1 MDETIDC
8 AVVGGGPAGLAAALY
23 LLRFRR
29 TVAIADKGSGR
40 AALIPRSHNYPGF
53 PDGIT
58 GEDLLARLHAQV
70 RRYGDPIRRG
80 AALGVEADGD
90 LWRVRTEAGDIRA
103 RRVLFATGVVDRWPQ
118 LSGAREAIDRGV
130 LRFCPICD
138 GFEVG
143 AKRAA
148 IIGNDDHAAQEALF
162 LRSYNPS
169 VSLLTDAPVLSA
181 DVRERL
187 AARDISID
195 TFMPGS
201 LRFAANA
208 IWAADPKGDD
218 FLAFDV
224 AYGALG
230 VDPQTQLLA
239 RLGVALDAGRCVGV
253 DAHQETSVPGVYAAG
268 DVVRGL
274 DQISVAVGEAAIA
287 ATAIHNGLREQDG

>member
-1 MDETIDC
+1 MAETIDC
-8 AVVGGGPAGLAAALY
+8 AIIGGGPAGLVAALY

-29 TVAIADKGSGR
+29 TVLLADKGSSR

-53 PDGIT
+53 PDGVT
-58 GEDLLARLHAQV
+58 GEDLLARLHGQV
-70 RRYGDPIRRG
+70 RRYGSPIRRD
-80 AALGVEADGD
+80 AALAIEPEGD
-90 LWRVRTEAGDIRA
+90 LWRVRTEEGAVLA

-118 LSGAREAIDRGV
+118 LLGARQAIDRGV

-148 IIGNDDHAAQEALF
+148 IIGNDDHAAEEALF
-162 LRSYNPS
+162 LRSYSPS

-181 DVRERL
+181 DLRERL
-187 AARDISID
+187 AAQDVAIVA
-195 TFMPGS
+195 FMPGS
-201 LRFAANA
+201 LRFVGDA
-208 IWAADPKGDD
+208 ILAADPQGRDLPP
-218 FLAFDV
+218 FAV

-239 RLGVALDAGRCVGV
+239 RLGVKLDAGGCVGV
-253 DAHQETSVPGVYAAG
+253 DAHQQTSIPGLYAAG

-287 ATAIHNGLREQDG
+287 ATAIHNRLREQDG